1 MTLTKAPSAGR
12 IEPVYGD
19 LDYTQ
24 RIPPVVLVHVLVPM
38 ERTTSAAY
46 RQLFLWA
53 EEGRLLG
60 ARATALPGA
69 GAKPLLF
76 DAFHRWS
83 ADDTEGRCEY
93 LR

>member
-1 MTLTKAPSAGR
+1 MECLAQAHHHTATVLTKAPSAGR
-12 IEPVYGD
+12 VEPVYCN

-24 RIPPVVLVHVLVPM
+24 GVPPVVLVYVLVPM
-38 ERTTSAAY
+38 KRTTSAAY
-46 RQLFLWA
+46 RQLFLRA

-76 DAFHRWS
+76 DAFH
-83 ADDTEGRCEY
+83 
-93 LR
+93 